1 MKRQIDVYRRTLR
14 VLSLVLAVTCSH
26 RALAQEGA
34 VTRLDLPLGRAYP
47 YRADEVIT
55 RVTVANPQVG
65 DAIVISER
73 EIVINAIS
81 SGEGDIILWLQSG
94 RRVHF
99 RVQVHTAADRM
110 QVSIGVKFA
119 EVRRDALREIGV
131 SAIYRDDN
139 VRVGA
144 GNFSNDANF
153 NPATGA
159 ITLPSATRFLTVLT
173 DFGTDD
179 LLAFLDAQEQSGN
192 AHLLA
197 EPTIITANRELGTF
211 LAGGEIPIPVVQG
224 LTGNITIVYKEF
236 GVRLNFTPTIAGDVI
251 RLKLRPEVSSLDYNN
266 GIIISGFRIP
276 ALLSRRAETDV
287 ELRDGQSFAIAGL
300 MNNIS
305 QEDNQAVPVLS
316 KLPIIGNLFKSRA
329 DKAEQTELMVL
340 ITPRLVRPLDPDEVP
355 PLPTEPG
362 QFIKPEGE
370 GNETGTELT
379 DAPAPPKPVPGAVK
393 KPKSK

>member
-26 RALAQEGA
+26 RAFAQEGA
-34 VTRLDLPLGRAYP
+34 VTRLDLPIGRAYP

-55 RVTVANPQVG
+55 RVTVANPAVG

-73 EIVINAIS
+73 EVVINAIAP
-81 SGEGDIILWLQSG
+81 GEGDVILWLQSG

-119 EVRRDALREIGV
+119 EVRRDLLREIGV
-131 SAIYRDDN
+131 SAIYRDKN

-144 GNFSNDANF
+144 GSFSNDQNF

-159 ITLPSATRFLTVLT
+159 ITLPSATRYLTVLT

-211 LAGGEIPIPVVQG
+211 LAGGEIPIPVVQSSG
-224 LTGNITIVYKEF
+224 GGAGGNTAGISVQYKEY
-236 GVRLNFTPTIAGDVI
+236 GVRLRFTPEIVSDSLI
-251 RLKLRPEVSSLDYNN
+251 KLTVMPEVSSLDFVNAVLMQ
-266 GIIISGFRIP
+266 GFRIP
-276 ALLSRRAETDV
+276 AMLTRRIEATVDV
-287 ELRDGQSFAIAGL
+287 RRNTSL
-300 MNNIS
+300 
-305 QEDNQAVPVLS
+305 VLS
-316 KLPIIGNLFKSRA
+316 GLFNSQDERVKTGVPLLKDIPILGQLFSSTRFQKNESELIVVVTPTIVDPLRPRPEDVMRFKPDTTKPGIEALKKRLPPN
-329 DKAEQTELMVL
+329 QT
-340 ITPRLVRPLDPDEVP
+340 
-355 PLPTEPG
+355 
-362 QFIKPEGE
+362 
-370 GNETGTELT
+370 
-379 DAPAPPKPVPGAVK
+379 K
-393 KPKSK
+393 KP

>member
-1 MKRQIDVYRRTLR
+1 LKRQIDVYRRTLR
-14 VLSLVLAVTCSH
+14 VLSLVLALTCSH
-26 RALAQEGA
+26 RAFAQEGA
-34 VTRLDLPLGRAYP
+34 VTRLDLPIGRAYP

-55 RVTVANPQVG
+55 RVTVANPGIG

-73 EIVINAIS
+73 EIVINAIAA
-81 SGEGDIILWLQSG
+81 GEGDIILWLQSG

-131 SAIYRDDN
+131 SAIYKDNN

-144 GNFSNDANF
+144 GSFSNDQNF

-211 LAGGEIPIPVVQG
+211 LAGGEIPIPVVQSSG
-224 LTGNITIVYKEF
+224 GGAGGNTAGISVQYKEY
-236 GVRLNFTPTIAGDVI
+236 GVRLRFTPEIVSDSLI
-251 RLKLRPEVSSLDYNN
+251 KLTVMPEVSSLDFVNAVLLQ
-266 GIIISGFRIP
+266 GFRIP
-276 ALLSRRAETDV
+276 ALLTRRIEATVDV
-287 ELRDGQSFAIAGL
+287 RRNTSL
-300 MNNIS
+300 
-305 QEDNQAVPVLS
+305 VLS
-316 KLPIIGNLFKSRA
+316 G
-329 DKAEQTELMVL
+329 
-340 ITPRLVRPLDPDEVP
+340 
-355 PLPTEPG
+355 
-362 QFIKPEGE
+362 
-370 GNETGTELT
+370 
-379 DAPAPPKPVPGAVK
+379 
-393 KPKSK
+393 